1 MARGSYAHSDLPL
14 GPVQDSKPRNSLRD
28 HSESIKHSPVPVI
41 AFELGQYETTC
52 NFDEIE
58 RFPKMELPGSM
69 LRYQKMMEEQGLLHK
84 EKDFY
89 RDSGKACLL
98 CYREDIEMIMRTPGM
113 GGFQILS
120 LADIH
125 TDGTA
130 IDGILN
136 AFMEN
141 KGMVSAEE
149 WRRYCS
155 DRVVLLRD
163 WQIYL

>member
-1 MARGSYAHSDLPL
+1 
-14 GPVQDSKPRNSLRD
+14 
-28 HSESIKHSPVPVI
+28 
-41 AFELGQYETTC
+41 
-52 NFDEIE
+52 
-58 RFPKMELPGSM
+58 
-69 LRYQKMMEEQGLLHK
+69 
-84 EKDFY
+84 
-89 RDSGKACLL
+89 
-98 CYREDIEMIMRTPGM
+98 MIMRTPGM

-155 DRVVLLRD
+155 DRVVLLRIGKFTFD
-163 WQIYL
+163 SGEQAGFKMQFANYGPETIDRKAVFELYQSG

>member
-1 MARGSYAHSDLPL
+1 MEYLRAQDPTRMYAQGSNDYHPAVPFCERRFLVYDEDAIPVGIQMARRVLRAFRPAA
-14 GPVQDSKPRNSLRD
+14 GPSADSKPRNSLRD

-89 RDSGKACLL
+89 RDSGKRAC
-98 CYREDIEMIMRTPGM
+98 CATGKI
-113 GGFQILS
+113 S
-120 LADIH
+120 
-125 TDGTA
+125 
-130 IDGILN
+130 
-136 AFMEN
+136 
-141 KGMVSAEE
+141 K
-149 WRRYCS
+149 
-155 DRVVLLRD
+155 
-163 WQIYL
+163 

>member
-84 EKDFY
+84 EKGFLPRQRESVPAVLPGRY
-89 RDSGKACLL
+89 RNDYA
-98 CYREDIEMIMRTPGM
+98 YPGH
-113 GGFQILS
+113 GWFQILS

-130 IDGILN
+130 IDGIP
-136 AFMEN
+136 E
-141 KGMVSAEE
+141 
-149 WRRYCS
+149 
-155 DRVVLLRD
+155 RVYGKQRNGLRGRVAAIL
-163 WQIYL
+163 Q